1 MAKSVSRGSTFE
13 IDGRTNYWGTTINTG
28 KGMADGGEETGSC
41 EQFPLTGPDIFIKGE
56 SLK

>member
-1 MAKSVSRGSTFE
+1 MAKSLSWGEAFE

-28 KGMADGGEETGSC
+28 KGMEDGGEETGSC
-41 EQFPLTGPDIFIKGE
+41 EHFPLTGPDIFIKGE